1 MGFNSVYFILLRK
14 LHKAKL
20 SIAEQGLRLYFARDG
35 CRRHELCRRSPWRPV
50 LVGTP
55 RQRNWK
61 ESEEQFYTVQAGS
74 FIPQDNPL
82 NFYTKSNEN
91 KKSQTRDPTQ
101 KQHKNPY
108 LFFLCEAEPGIA
120 VPFSRGREAQAAF
133 IQGGGI
139 YLLLFQAAIL
149 AFCSNSFS
157 GG

>member
-1 MGFNSVYFILLRK
+1 MQ
-14 LHKAKL
+14 KAWVVQEVPT
-20 SIAEQGLRLYFARDG
+20 APCTGEDTQ
-35 CRRHELCRRSPWRPV
+35 
-50 LVGTP
+50 T
-55 RQRNWK
+55 
-61 ESEEQFYTVQAGS
+61 SEEQFYTVQAGS

-101 KQHKNPY
+101 KQYKNPY
-108 LFFLCEAEPGIA
+108 LFFLCEAEPGIP

-133 IQGGGI
+133 IRGGGI